1 MTKTSEKNKGRPEW
15 AKKIPRSSRIC
26 FRCEHKYSSHVPS
39 CRKIV
44 QRKPDREECDCRTF
58 VKNEQELEI
67 ALGQVAGEDRRN
79 KERLEKNQRE
89 KEKNALIQKQVII

>member
-39 CRKIV
+39 CGKIV
-44 QRKPDREECDCRTF
+44 ERKPDRKECTCRIF
-58 VKNEQELEI
+58 VKDNYELDLAIKTE
-67 ALGQVAGEDRRN
+67 AAEDRRR
-79 KERLEKNQRE
+79 KEKYALIE
-89 KEKNALIQKQVII
+89 KESIKT

>member
-1 MTKTSEKNKGRPEW
+1 MARTSEKNKNRPEW

-39 CRKIV
+39 CRRIV
-44 QRKPDREECDCRTF
+44 ERKPERKECDCRNF

-67 ALGQVAGEDRRN
+67 VLRQEAGEDKRR
-79 KERLEKNQRE
+79 KETE
-89 KEKNALIQKQVII
+89 EKNALIQKSKSN

>member
-1 MTKTSEKNKGRPEW
+1 MARTSEKNKGRPEW

-44 QRKPDREECDCRTF
+44 HRKPDREECDCRTF
-58 VKNEQELEI
+58 VKNEMELEI
-67 ALGQVAGEDRRN
+67 ALRQEAGEDRRN
-79 KERLEKNQRE
+79 QERLEQIQRE
-89 KEKNALIQKQVII
+89 KEKNALIQKQVSN